1 VKRTTVFVPWR
12 EGLHLRPA
20 GRLVRI
26 AQKFRSTISLSFRG
40 RVADVRSILSIVA
53 LCATMGVTLDIEA
66 TGEDEQ
72 IAIAAVEQEFLI
84 SDADVADGD
93 TGNEI
98 RKI

>member
-1 VKRTTVFVPWR
+1 MKRTTVFVPWR

-40 RVADVRSILSIVA
+40 KVADIRSILSIVA
-53 LCATMGVTLDIEA
+53 LCATMGVALDIEA
-66 TGEDEQ
+66 AGEDEQ

-84 SDADVADGD
+84 SGNEAADAE
-93 TGNEI
+93 TGNEL
-98 RKI
+98 KKF